1 MTELDTIS
9 LKSAVSTGSAGGV
22 KLQRN
27 LSVWGG
33 ISLVI
38 GTMIGSGIYRTS
50 SDHFEK
56 RVTLLGLRFY
66 SETCFQNETFRS
78 KSSSNRPIFEVTY
91 FPK

>member
-38 GTMIGSGIYRTS
+38 GTMIGSGNLSRTGE
-50 SDHFEK
+50 DHFK
-56 RVTLLGLRFY
+56 
-66 SETCFQNETFRS
+66 
-78 KSSSNRPIFEVTY
+78 KSHFARI
-91 FPK
+91 